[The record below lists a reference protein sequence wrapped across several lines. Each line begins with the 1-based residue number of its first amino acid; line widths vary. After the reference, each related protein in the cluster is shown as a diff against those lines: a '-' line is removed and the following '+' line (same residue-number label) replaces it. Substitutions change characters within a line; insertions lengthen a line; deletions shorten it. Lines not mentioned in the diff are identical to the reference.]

1 MKFNLI
7 KLLPVL
13 LLTACTT
20 TDHSSAP
27 KTILSAPTVTE
38 QNLPA
43 AAIDNCLV
51 GCPTGGSDQT
61 VIRDVYTLNN
71 NSHTKFAN

>member
-51 GCPTGGSDQT
+51 GCPTGG
-61 VIRDVYTLNN
+61 
-71 NSHTKFAN
+71 